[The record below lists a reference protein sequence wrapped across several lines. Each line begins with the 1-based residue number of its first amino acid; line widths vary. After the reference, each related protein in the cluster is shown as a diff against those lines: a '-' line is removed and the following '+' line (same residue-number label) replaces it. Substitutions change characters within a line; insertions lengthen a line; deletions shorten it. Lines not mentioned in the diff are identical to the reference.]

1 MYTEKGE
8 ERERAFIN
16 LYNNIEN
23 RLSSSLK
30 GSGALGRPSNAL
42 HPSKGDYLVIE
53 AFIQHQR
60 MFIKAQTNTRTGQTV
75 QLHASSITRLYHAKT
90 EEKALSLAHLILIQ
104 VHNIIRYKGTGTLQ
118 DYIVPGAMGVGA
130 QL

>member
-1 MYTEKGE
+1 MGPWEDLAMLSIHLEGL
-8 ERERAFIN
+8 FS
-16 LYNNIEN
+16 NN
-23 RLSSSLK
+23 
-30 GSGALGRPSNAL
+30 
-42 HPSKGDYLVIE
+42 E

-104 VHNIIRYKGTGTLQ
+104 VHNIIRYKGTQGHYRT
-118 DYIVPGAMGVGA
+118 I
-130 QL
+130 